1 MHLVWG
7 VAAIKFVIGAGT
19 HCALTEK
26 YSTGVYVQEKFMRKV
41 PRNGLFFTATVTG
54 IFFFVWA
61 VTDVLPIGSLQLSV
75 TFLAVTFATVVVLFW
90 RIRLDPLY
98 ALMVLG
104 IPIGLIF
111 SIVEIVR
118 IMQQMENP
126 DSLPIEVSSAL
137 TVAVVGGLLSAVG
150 SFGHQR
156 NANIRSRSLTQWE
169 CLALAVLL
177 VVLLLGM
184 TFNSNVLVAIL
195 DWSSAKVLLSILL
208 VGLGVAVFKG
218 IDFREGLPNLFVCAA
233 LIGAA
238 ISTIGWILTSLS
250 DDMKGMG
257 PAMAIGLLTMLYG
270 ICLYVLSFLLHLT
283 APGELDDDGF
293 TTKNWHLV
301 EGFTFLFFM
310 NLGPP
315 TLFELVAG

>member
-1 MHLVWG
+1 M
-7 VAAIKFVIGAGT
+7 
-19 HCALTEK
+19 
-26 YSTGVYVQEKFMRKV
+26 QEKLIRKV
-41 PRNGLFFTATVTG
+41 SKSGLLFTTTVSG

-61 VTDVLPIGSLQLSV
+61 VTDVVPIESLRLSGAL
-75 TFLAVTFATVVVLFW
+75 LAVTFAMIAILFW

-118 IMQQMENP
+118 MLQQMENP
-126 DSLPIEVSSAL
+126 DSLLIAISSAL

-150 SFGHQR
+150 SFGYQR
-156 NANIRSRSLTQWE
+156 NTNIRSRSLTQSE
-169 CLALAVLL
+169 CLALAALL
-177 VVLLLGM
+177 IAFLLGM
-184 TFNSNVLVAIL
+184 TLNSNILVAVL
-195 DWSSAKVLLSILL
+195 DWTAAKVLLSILL
-208 VGLGVAVFKG
+208 VGLGVTAFQG
-218 IDFREGLPNLFVCAA
+218 IYFRDGLPSLFVCVA

-270 ICLYVLSFLLHLT
+270 ISLYVLSFLLHLN
-283 APGELDDDGF
+283 APGDLDDDGF